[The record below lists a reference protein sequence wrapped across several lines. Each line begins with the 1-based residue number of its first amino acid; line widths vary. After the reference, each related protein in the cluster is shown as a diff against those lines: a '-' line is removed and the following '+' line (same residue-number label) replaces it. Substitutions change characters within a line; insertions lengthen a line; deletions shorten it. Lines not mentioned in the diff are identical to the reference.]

1 MKTPAILFLV
11 LAALLWSVIP
21 ASAQS
26 GPNVVDGRF
35 GLSYSATIRTVT
47 ASTSASRDDHT
58 ILANATS
65 GALTV
70 TLPAIRS
77 KWIVLVIKKTDS
89 SSNYVKIVPSGSDI
103 IDGAANYLLIRQNQ
117 TITLQA
123 TNHVMWHVLNPG
135 AGSVTK
141 ISLGAVANDATN
153 ATVASANMKVG
164 TYIIAAQPDVPR
176 NITVSHTAV
185 STVDTL
191 GTIVIVGTDYAGDA
205 LTETLTPVNG
215 TIAAGTKA
223 FRSITSITGVGWVIA
238 AGNDTV
244 VLGRGSLIGL
254 PVALPA
260 ATGTMLGHL
269 GTTVAVKATTGT
281 TLATSTVAEASGDG
295 SSELVVYLDR

>member
-1 MKTPAILFLV
+1 MKTPRIILFA

-21 ASAQS
+21 AFAQS

-35 GLSYSATIRTVT
+35 GLSYSATIRTLT
-47 ASTSASRDDHT
+47 ASSSASRDDHT
-58 ILANATS
+58 LLANATS
-65 GALTV
+65 GAITV
-70 TLPAIRS
+70 TLPAIRA
-77 KWIVLVIKKTDS
+77 KWLVLVIKKTDS
-89 SSNYVKIVPSGSDI
+89 SSNYVKIVPSGSDT
-103 IDGAANYLLIRQNQ
+103 IDGAANYILIRQNQ
-117 TITLQA
+117 TVMLQA
-123 TNHVMWHVLNPG
+123 SSDVMWKVLNPG

-141 ISLGAVANDATN
+141 ISLGAVANDVTN

-164 TYIIAAQPDVPR
+164 TYTIAAQPDVPR

-191 GTIVIVGTDYAGDA
+191 GTIV
-205 LTETLTPVNG
+205 
-215 TIAAGTKA
+215 AGTKA

-254 PVALPA
+254 PLALPS

-281 TLATSTVAEASGDG
+281 TLATSTVAEAAGDG
-295 SSELVVYLDR
+295 SAELVVYLDR

>member
-1 MKTPAILFLV
+1 MKTHSIILFALV
-11 LAALLWSVIP
+11 ALLWSVVP

-35 GLSYSATIRTVT
+35 GLSYSATIRTVN

-89 SSNYVKIVPSGSDI
+89 SSNYVKIVPSASDT
-103 IDGAANYLLIRQNQ
+103 IDGFANYLLIRQNQ

-123 TNHVMWHVLNPG
+123 SSDVSWKVLKPG

-141 ISLGAVANDATN
+141 LSLGAVANDEVA
-153 ATVASANMKVG
+153 ATVADVDMKVG
-164 TYIIAAQPDVPR
+164 TYTIAAQPDVPR
-176 NITVSHTAV
+176 NITVTHTADG
-185 STVDTL
+185 TADTL

-205 LTETLTPVNG
+205 LTETLTPVSG

-223 FRSITSITGVGWVIA
+223 FRTITSITGVGWVIA
-238 AGNDTV
+238 AGNDNV
-244 VLGRGSLIGL
+244 SLGRGSLIGL
-254 PVALPA
+254 PVALPSGTGA
-260 ATGTMLGHL
+260 ALGIL
-269 GTTVAVKATTGT
+269 GTTAAGKATTGG
-281 TLATSTVAEASGDG
+281 TLATSTVAEASGTG
-295 SSELVVYLDR
+295 SAELVVYIDR